1 MIVISNIIIIIIE
14 PNNMTGLCNNLPVL
28 ILTKEM

>member
-1 MIVISNIIIIIIE
+1 MIIISNIIIIIK
-14 PNNMTGLCNNLPVL
+14 PNNMAGLWHNLPVL